1 MSLTYLYREGHESLV
16 VEAKEQLGSPP
27 DVVVASVGGGG
38 LLSGVL
44 QGMQRVGWGHIPV
57 VAMETEGADCLN
69 VSLRQDTVSTIPAI
83 TRFVIFTRFV
93 VFPVQFV

>member
-1 MSLTYLYREGHESLV
+1 MSLTYMYREGHESLV

-83 TRFVIFTRFV
+83 TRFVIFTKFV
-93 VFPVQFV
+93 

>member
-1 MSLTYLYREGHESLV
+1 MYILTCREGHESLI
-16 VEAKEQLGSPP
+16 VEATEQLPCPP

-38 LLSGVL
+38 LLCGVI

-69 VSLRQDTVSTIPAI
+69 VSLRENKVTTIPAI
-83 TRFVIFTRFV
+83 TRFVILKKD
-93 VFPVQFV
+93 VFDVFSD

>member
-1 MSLTYLYREGHESLV
+1 M
-16 VEAKEQLGSPP
+16 EAKEQLGSPP

-93 VFPVQFV
+93 VFNNLSTCSVCLTFMYLFLIQ